1 MLEATSRE
9 IPATGGALS
18 AYNQPEANTSAA
30 SMPPALR
37 KPRLRRWEASEYLG
51 LVHGLTVA
59 TATLAKLASIG
70 GGPSFQ
76 KNGRFPLYPTA
87 ELDRWANER
96 LGRLIRST
104 SEAEG

>member
-1 MLEATSRE
+1 MIEATLRE

-18 AYNQPEANTSAA
+18 AYNQPEANTPAV

-51 LVHGLTVA
+51 LVHGITVA
-59 TATLAKLASIG
+59 PATLAKLASVG

-76 KNGRFPLYPTA
+76 KNGRFPVYPKN
-87 ELDRWANER
+87 ELDRWAGER
-96 LGRLIRST
+96 LGQLIGST
-104 SEAEG
+104 SEAEA